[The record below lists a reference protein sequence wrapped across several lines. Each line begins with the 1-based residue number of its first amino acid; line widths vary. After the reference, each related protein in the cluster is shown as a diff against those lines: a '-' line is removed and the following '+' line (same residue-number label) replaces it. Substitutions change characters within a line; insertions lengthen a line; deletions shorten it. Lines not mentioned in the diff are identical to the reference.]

1 MVGEARGGNYTNP
14 STLTSCMNVQLHT
27 YTYVAVCIVA
37 QILCMVNKSNPS
49 VQAKSNLFYRED
61 MEREQAK
68 NISSIL

>member
-1 MVGEARGGNYTNP
+1 M
-14 STLTSCMNVQLHT
+14 LQLLVV
-27 YTYVAVCIVA
+27 YPCKLYIVA

-68 NISSIL
+68 NISSILW